1 MSPITDE
8 YLNLYINENL
18 NSKVKNL
25 AKGGRMINVN
35 ENNKEKIRNIL
46 NKRIEIL
53 NYIKTTKG
61 KIARKQKQIESLN
74 PSIEKVFNK
83 ISADK
88 EEKLKTIKENIERR
102 KKEEL
107 KKKIKRGLKGIVR
120 ILKKIKIESVIQ
132 GNFIKFQYETNARNV
147 EQYFNLIKS
156 EVFKYPN
163 IAYISVPYKSNAD
176 EDDNQLI
183 WRTISRNYFQLD
195 INYFTQKLEE
205 IITAQPN
212 ENTTVA
218 GSDPINT
225 NEYSLYFKYF
235 TSIVSRIQAQGSS
248 DSMLYKVK
256 GIKSEKGY
264 CVSECLKECGINIL
278 NMGMKE
284 SDFKSMFYLIN
295 FIENNQLD
303 IAIVANGFTIKSDYN
318 EMLRNKREQ
327 IVSYYERKKNGRV
340 FKEMYCSIKLNLSD
354 INVKYVLGSSK
365 SKFTIL
371 YDEINKHCDIIENNK
386 LELEDVYLSSSND
399 IFKDGKLIFK
409 PNELN
414 KNSLNYKPIPIEYI
428 FFDYETVIDFNSDS
442 CMKPYSISILRL
454 NDEELKNLDNFDS
467 EGNLEEVSKIRTNK
481 CITFMGYDCND
492 RFIEWIV
499 ENQFDK
505 SFVFI
510 GFNNTNFDNFLLLSG
525 LLKYKGLIEINVSEI
540 FYNGSQLLNF
550 IINGRHTTFDIRKH
564 LMGSL
569 KNNCESFKIKCCS
582 KKSFN
587 HNKAQQLHEEN
598 KLLDF
603 INNNEELK
611 EYNEFDVLAT
621 AVLYQRYVNALNDID
636 ATKKYARKLFETKT
650 IGSLIYK
657 VFTDKKKEKKFDLP
671 KLTYEQYKDLQR
683 SKIAGRVEMFNG
695 VQKVEERL
703 VSTDVCSLYPYQM
716 AVNKIFYPCGDIVN
730 VDSYQGDDEI
740 GFYYCDID
748 QRNLKKNNLPNIYA
762 EKTGIEN
769 IWNSDKIIENYLI
782 SNVMIGLLRKFGCSV
797 VIRNGFTFTKK
808 MKSCEMFD
816 FILDLMKAKN
826 EQDTLNKKKDALYN
840 PALRE
845 TLKLLQNS
853 LSGKIIEGL
862 HTEKTVAIETTYEYL
877 EKTKNKKSINCINM
891 IGKKLFLTYEDE
903 EEKLIKQQRPIY
915 LGVLVYDYSKRY
927 MYENS
932 YSKIGLDKLLYTDTD
947 ASKFR
952 YNDFINWKNWVDSN
966 NIQVPHWEEV
976 EKVDERY
983 KNHKIYD
990 SKSKVFGSFE
1000 DELEKMVGDSYTFY
1014 CLEKK
1019 SWCYS
1024 VINKNLD
1031 NKENKIEKRK
1041 DGTIEEIRG
1050 DLKIETKYRFKGLN
1064 GDAIILNLD
1073 EEIVKENIKNKKD
1086 GSIEV
1091 SYKLIEDKKKV
1102 YNFYNDNSS
1111 KNIDNNTLQ
1120 FFEKL
1125 YKSKNAFV
1133 LCSSFR
1139 KIVKN
1144 SLRNVKED
1152 EEDRFNNLINNIQ
1165 MNFMIKQ
1172 LNLK

>member
-1 MSPITDE
+1 MDQISDV
-8 YLNLYINENL
+8 YLNLYIQL
-18 NSKVKNL
+18 NNGLKIKNIV
-25 AKGGRMINVN
+25 KGGREILINERNQDKV
-35 ENNKEKIRNIL
+35 RNIL
-46 NKRIEIL
+46 NKRLQIL
-53 NYIKTTKG
+53 
-61 KIARKQKQIESLN
+61 KQIEEATGKITRKQRQIEPLKQLV
-74 PSIEKVFNK
+74 EKVDTVSKVFKGTLKAISTSKSIKAIQKKVKQFLERRRQPQIVNK
-83 ISADK
+83 I
-88 EEKLKTIKENIERR
+88 L
-102 KKEEL
+102 
-107 KKKIKRGLKGIVR
+107 
-120 ILKKIKIESVIQ
+120 IESVIQ
-132 GNFIKFQYETNARNV
+132 KNFQKYQYETIRVNNLM
-147 EQYFNLIKS
+147 QYFNLIKN
-156 EVFKYPN
+156 EVNTQPN
-163 IAYISVPYKSNAD
+163 ISFITIPYKSNAD

-183 WRTISRNYFQLD
+183 WRTISKTYFEGD
-195 INYFTQKLEE
+195 FEDFNQKLEE
-205 IITAQPN
+205 ITLAQPN
-212 ENTTVA
+212 TNTTA
-218 GSDPINT
+218 TGSDPINT
-225 NEYSLYFKYF
+225 NNYSVYFKYF
-235 TSIVSRIQAQGSS
+235 GSIVVLIQAQGSS
-248 DSMLYKVK
+248 EKMLYKVK
-256 GIKSEKGY
+256 GIKSEKGF
-264 CVSECLKECGINIL
+264 CVSECLKECGVNIL
-278 NMGMKE
+278 DLGLKE
-284 SDFKSMFYLIN
+284 NDFKDMFYLIN
-295 FIENNQLD
+295 FIERNGLD
-303 IAIVANGFTIKSDYN
+303 IAVVANGFTIKSDYN
-318 EMLRNKREQ
+318 EIVKSGREKTK
-327 IVSYYERKKNGRV
+327 SYIEKKKNGKV
-340 FKEMYCSIKLNLSD
+340 FNEMYYSIKLNLDD
-354 INVKYVLGSSK
+354 INIKYVVGNKNSSY
-365 SKFTIL
+365 TIV
-371 YDEINKHCDIIENNK
+371 YDEVNKHCDIIENNK
-386 LELEDVYLSSSND
+386 IELDNIYLAGNND
-399 IFKDGKLIFK
+399 ILKNGELVFK
-409 PNELN
+409 PSQLN
-414 KNSLNYKPIPIEYI
+414 KNSLNTKQIPIEYI
-428 FFDYETVIDFNSDS
+428 FFDYETIIDFNSDS
-442 CMKPYSISILRL
+442 CMKPYSLSILRL
-454 NDEELKNLDNFDS
+454 NNDELQKLDKYDKNGDF
-467 EGNLEEVSKIRTNK
+467 EEVNKIRKYN
-481 CITFMGYDCND
+481 CLTFMGYDCNE
-492 RFIEWIV
+492 RFIKWII
-499 ENQFDK
+499 ENQHDK
-505 SFVFI
+505 SFVFV

-525 LLKYKGLIEINVSEI
+525 LLKYKGSVEIGVSEI

-582 KKSFN
+582 KKSFD

-598 KLLDF
+598 KLLNF
-603 INNNEELK
+603 INNNEELE
-611 EYNEFDVLAT
+611 EYNEYDVLAT
-621 AVLYQRYVNALNDID
+621 AVLYQRYVNALNNID
-636 ATKKYARKLFETKT
+636 ATKKYANKLYETKT

-657 VFTDKKKEKKFDLP
+657 VFTDKKKEKNFDLP
-671 KLTYEQYKDLQR
+671 KLTYEQYSDLQR

-716 AVNKIFYPCGDIVN
+716 AVNKVYYPCGDIVA

-769 IWNSDKIIENYLI
+769 IWNSEKVIENYLI

-797 VIRNGFTFTKK
+797 VIRNGFIFTKK

-816 FILDLMKAKN
+816 FILDFMKAKN

-845 TLKLLQNS
+845 TLKLLMNS
-853 LSGKIIEGL
+853 LSGKVIEGL
-862 HTEKTVAIETTYEYL
+862 HTEKTVAIETSYEYL

-891 IGKKLFLTYEDE
+891 IGKKLFLTYEEE

-915 LGVLVYDYSKRY
+915 LGVLIYDYSKRY

-952 YNDFINWKNWVDSN
+952 YIDFINWKNWVDSN

-976 EKVDERY
+976 ELVDDRY
-983 KNHKIYD
+983 KNHKIYE

-1024 VINKNLD
+1024 VI
-1031 NKENKIEKRK
+1031 K
-1041 DGTIEEIRG
+1041 DG
-1050 DLKIETKYRFKGLN
+1050 KIDTKYRFKGLN

-1073 EEIVKENIKNKKD
+1073 EDIVKENIKNKKD
-1086 GSIEV
+1086 GSIEI
-1091 SYKLIEDKKKV
+1091 SYKLTDDKRKV

-1111 KNIDNNTLQ
+1111 KNIDNNTLE

-1152 EEDRFNNLINNIQ
+1152 EEDRFNTLINNIQ

>member
-1 MSPITDE
+1 MDTITDE
-8 YLNLYINENL
+8 YLNLYIQL
-18 NSKVKNL
+18 NNGLKIKNIV
-25 AKGGRMINVN
+25 KGGREILINDK
-35 ENNKEKIRNIL
+35 NKDKVKNIL
-46 NKRIEIL
+46 NKRLQIVKQIEDA
-53 NYIKTTKG
+53 TG
-61 KIARKQKQIESLN
+61 KIARKQKQIQPLELLVNKVNKVQKTFKKTLKAISTSK
-74 PSIEKVFNK
+74 SIKKLQKKVREFV
-83 ISADK
+83 
-88 EEKLKTIKENIERR
+88 ERR
-102 KKEEL
+102 KQPRIIN
-107 KKKIKRGLKGIVR
+107 KILV
-120 ILKKIKIESVIQ
+120 ESVIQ
-132 GNFIKFQYETNARNV
+132 KNFQKYQYETERVNNIQ
-147 EQYFNLIKS
+147 QYFNLIKN
-156 EVFKYPN
+156 EVNTQPN
-163 IAYISVPYKSNAD
+163 ISFITIPYKSNAD

-183 WRTISRNYFQLD
+183 WRTISKTYFEGEVEDL
-195 INYFTQKLEE
+195 IQKLEQ
-205 IITAQPN
+205 ITIAQPN
-212 ENTTVA
+212 SNTTA
-218 GSDPINT
+218 TGSDPIDT
-225 NEYSLYFKYF
+225 NNYSILFRYFG
-235 TSIVSRIQAQGSS
+235 SIVALIQAQGSS
-248 DSMLYKVK
+248 DKMLYKVK
-256 GIKSEKGY
+256 GIKNEKGY
-264 CVSECLKECGINIL
+264 CVSECLKECGVDIL
-278 NMGMKE
+278 ELGLKE
-284 SDFKSMFYLIN
+284 NDFKNMFYLIN
-295 FIENNQLD
+295 FIERNHLD
-303 IAIVANGFTIKSDYN
+303 IAVIGNGFTLKTDYN
-318 EMLRNKREQ
+318 EIVKSGREK
-327 IVSYYERKKNGRV
+327 VKSYIERKKNGKSFNELYYSV
-340 FKEMYCSIKLNLSD
+340 KLNLND
-354 INVKYVLGSSK
+354 INVPYVIGDDK
-365 SKFTIL
+365 STFTIL
-371 YDEINKHCDIIENNK
+371 YDEVNKHCDMIVNNK
-386 LELEDVYLSSSND
+386 IELDEIYLGGNNHILKS
-399 IFKDGKLIFK
+399 GELVFK
-409 PNELN
+409 PLQLN
-414 KNSLNYKPIPIEYI
+414 TNSLNNTTIPAEYI
-428 FFDYETVIDFNSDS
+428 FFDYETVIEFKSDS
-442 CMKPYSISILRL
+442 CMKPYSLSILRL
-454 NDEELKNLDNFDS
+454 NQEQLEALDKYDEQ
-467 EGNLEEVSKIRTNK
+467 GNLEEVNKIRKNN

-492 RFIEWIV
+492 RFIEWIIK
-499 ENQFDK
+499 NQFDK
-505 SFVFI
+505 TFVFI

-525 LLKYKGLIEINVSEI
+525 LLKYKGSVEIGVSEI

-550 IINGRHTTFDIRKH
+550 IVNGRHTTFDIRKH

-569 KNNCESFKIKCCS
+569 KNNCSSFKIKCCS
-582 KKSFN
+582 KKSFD
-587 HNKAQQLHEEN
+587 HNKAQQLHQNNE
-598 KLLDF
+598 LLNF

-621 AVLYQRYVNALNDID
+621 AVLYQRYVNALNNIE
-636 ATKKYARKLFETKT
+636 ATNKYANKLYETKT

-657 VFTDKKKEKKFDLP
+657 VFTDKKKEKNFELP

-716 AVNKIFYPCGDIVN
+716 AVNKVYYPCGDLVET
-730 VDSYQGDDEI
+730 DTYKGDDEI

-816 FILDLMKAKN
+816 FILDFMKAKN
-826 EQDTLNKKKDALYN
+826 EQDTLSKNKDALYN

-845 TLKLLQNS
+845 TLKLLMNS
-853 LSGKIIEGL
+853 LSGKVIEGL
-862 HTEKTVAIETTYEYL
+862 HTEKTVAIETSYEYL

-891 IGKKLFLTYEDE
+891 IGKKLFLTYEEE
-903 EEKLIKQQRPIY
+903 EEKIIKQQRPIY
-915 LGVLVYDYSKRY
+915 LGVLIYDYSKRY

-976 EKVDERY
+976 ELVDDRY
-983 KNHKIYD
+983 KNHKIYE

-1000 DELEKMVGDSYTFY
+1000 DELESMKGDKYTFY

-1024 VINKNLD
+1024 TE
-1031 NKENKIEKRK
+1031 KEGKV
-1041 DGTIEEIRG
+1041 D
-1050 DLKIETKYRFKGLN
+1050 TKYRFKGLN
-1064 GDAIILNLD
+1064 GQAIILNLD

-1102 YNFYNDNSS
+1102 YDFYNENSS
-1111 KNIDNNTLQ
+1111 KNIDNNTLE

-1125 YKSKNAFV
+1125 YSIKNAFV

-1152 EEDRFNNLINNIQ
+1152 ESERFNNLINNIQ

-1172 LNLK
+1172 LRLK